1 MRKRFKMLAAGAV
14 LALCLTGCA
23 GGEKA
28 GVTTDQAKVT
38 LGEYKGLEIQINNP
52 EVTDAEVE
60 QAVQAM
66 IDAWNN
72 EAPSDK
78 ETVEEGDTVM
88 CTVHG
93 TLADGTEIEDGA
105 DASGFITP
113 GTNQTYPEVEQAL
126 IGMKTGEEKA
136 VNITLPDPYEQNPE
150 LSGAEVTMHVMIQYI
165 RSTETLSLDTLTDE
179 QAAMAFSGDG
189 ISSVQGLYDKMR
201 ALIGEGREER
211 IRNSAYQKICE
222 VLLDTCTV
230 DPFPTAELEKRM
242 DDRMEQMTHICEAYY
257 GTDLEGYLEQ
267 LGMTEKEYRKE
278 NEESVRDTIKLELI
292 FTEIADRENI
302 RYPEDEFEAYLEK
315 VMAENS
321 YESREKLFE
330 EYSEDY
336 IKMAFRIEYVVD
348 WLIDNADLTWT
359 EPAVEEE
366 GVLDGGADI
375 EVPAETDD
383 DGLSGEKKGSSPKQ
397 KNITDRVTEMPLK
410 KSGGGSNEAGKNGN

>member
-1 MRKRFKMLAAGAV
+1 MGKRLKMMAAGTA
-14 LALCLTGCA
+14 LAICLTGCA
-23 GGEKA
+23 SGGKA
-28 GVTTDQAKVT
+28 GITADRAEII

-78 ETVEEGDTVM
+78 EIVEEGDTVM

-93 TLADGTEIEDGA
+93 TFADGTEIEDGA

-150 LSGAEVTMHVMIQYI
+150 LSGAEVTMHIMVQYI
-165 RSTETLSLDTLTDE
+165 RSTETLSIGTLTDE

-189 ISSVQGLYDKMR
+189 VSSVQGLYDKMR
-201 ALIGEGREER
+201 ELIGEGRDER
-211 IRNSAYQKICE
+211 IRNSAYQKICDI
-222 VLLDTCTV
+222 LLETCKV
-230 DPFPTAELEKRM
+230 EPFPTTELEKRM
-242 DDRMEQMTHICEAYY
+242 DERMEQMEHICEAYY
-257 GTDLEGYLEQ
+257 GTDLKGYLEQ

-302 RYPEDEFEAYLEK
+302 QYPEDEFEAYLEK

-359 EPAVEEE
+359 EPAVEE
-366 GVLDGGADI
+366 GALDGGTDI

-383 DGLSGEKKGSSPKQ
+383 GGLSGEKKGSSPKQ
-397 KNITDRVTEMPLK
+397 KNITDRVTEMPLM
-410 KSGGGSNEAGKNGN
+410 KSGGGSNETGKNGN